1 MQTQIRQIGN
11 SLGSII
17 PAAFIRQLGLAEGAK
32 IDIKTKGNQIII
44 EPCKPTKKR
53 FPFSENELLNG
64 LNAYSA
70 HADELAIISEEEVG
84 E

>member
-17 PAAFIRQLGLAEGAK
+17 PAAFIRQLGLAEGTQ
-32 IDIKTKGNQIII
+32 IDIKAEGNKIII
-44 EPCKPTKKR
+44 EAFKPTIKR
-53 FPFSENELLNG
+53 FPFTENELLNG